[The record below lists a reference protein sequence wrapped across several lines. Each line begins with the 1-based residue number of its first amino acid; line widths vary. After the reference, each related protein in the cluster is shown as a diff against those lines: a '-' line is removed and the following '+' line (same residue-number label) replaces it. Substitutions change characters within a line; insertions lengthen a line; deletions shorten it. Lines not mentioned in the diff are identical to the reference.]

1 MARNDGEGRRFTATH
16 VTIMVVALSVTAA
29 PVAVR
34 AADMLVS
41 ISDPAV
47 PSAQAR
53 VSDDGRLAVRGE
65 VTQQA
70 GAPSSEWH
78 TTRNLNTSNAKL
90 LWGAPPGSAVAI
102 GQLTVSPSGGNA
114 GHAELWLVS
123 TFTNNFCDRERNI
136 GFRPDRGEEII
147 FEASVPFDPRTPSS
161 EQFTFPIPLTVE
173 PSPTR
178 GICVY
183 VMTYHRPTTVSAN
196 GVRARPLEPFRAAQ
210 PKS

>member
-1 MARNDGEGRRFTATH
+1 MMRNNSEGRGFTATH
-16 VTIMVVALSVTAA
+16 VTIMVVALSLMAA

-65 VTQQA
+65 VAEQA
-70 GAPSSEWH
+70 GVPSNEWH
-78 TTRNLNTSNAKL
+78 TTKRLNPSTAKL
-90 LWGAPPGSAVAI
+90 LWGAPPNSGVAVST
-102 GQLTVSPSGGNA
+102 LTVSPDGGNA
-114 GHAELWLVS
+114 GHAEVWLVS
-123 TFTNNFCDRERNI
+123 AFTSGSCDRERNI
-136 GFRPDRGEEII
+136 GYHPDRGEEVI
-147 FEASVPFDPRTPSS
+147 FEASVPYDPRTPSS
-161 EQFTFPIPLTVE
+161 QQFTFPVPLTVE
-173 PSPTR
+173 PSPVR

-183 VMTYHRPTTVSAN
+183 VMSFHRPSTISAN
-196 GVRARPLEPFRAAQ
+196 GVRARPLEPFRPAQ